1 MNSEWTIDAAKQGNK
16 TRFINHA
23 STEQA
28 GQNCSAKVILVN
40 GEHRIKFL
48 ALRDIKPGE
57 ELLFNYGKK
66 FGNEHFEKALG
77 ITKKGKKTVFTG
89 DDLDVLDG
97 FKSENK
103 DSRKKISALRGGR
116 GSRGRG
122 RGKARKTAL
131 KRSDILSEEAADP
144 VNYSFDQGTE
154 VKDSDEEDE
163 EEEVEDEGVERG
175 RPKRR
180 IRRPNRYTR

>member
-23 STEQA
+23 GSEQT
-28 GQNCSAKVILVN
+28 GQNCSAKVLFVN

-48 ALRDIKPGE
+48 ALRDIKVGE

-77 ITKKGKKTVFTG
+77 TTKGKVKKPVLTG
-89 DDLDVLDG
+89 DDLDALDG
-97 FKSENK
+97 LKSEHR
-103 DSRKKISALRGGR
+103 DSRKKIAALRGGG
-116 GSRGRG
+116 GSRRRG
-122 RGKARKTAL
+122 KGKARKTAL
-131 KRSDILSEEAADP
+131 KISDVLPNKSEDL
-144 VNYSFDQGTE
+144 VNVSFDRGTE
-154 VKDSDEEDE
+154 VKDSDEDDDE
-163 EEEVEDEGVERG
+163 EAENEGTERG